1 MYVFVSHPLNTEWYA
16 FQKLYNRP
24 LKIGSFMPIKFPTSA
39 LLIMNHGV
47 HSGWKSWNSWKNWK
61 MGLFSEF
68 GWKSCETIWFSPTL
82 AGKAGISIFGSTYSF
97 YSSFL
102 KMQLQSIVL

>member
-68 GWKSCETIWFSPTL
+68 G
-82 AGKAGISIFGSTYSF
+82 GKAVKPYG
-97 YSSFL
+97 FL
-102 KMQLQSIVL
+102 LLWLEKLEFRFLGLLTVFTHLF